1 MSRED
6 ILEELLK
13 EALGRIDYVL
23 NTPDDCLWLSKVTD
37 FQAST
42 YGYLRNGI
50 IDDLIYPHRFLGKI
64 KEERSFEK

>member
-13 EALGRIDYVL
+13 EAMGRLDYVL

-42 YGYLRNGI
+42 YRYLGNNV

-64 KEERSFEK
+64 KEGEDFDR